1 MPGHKA
7 HDTIGLVAALPI
19 AAASFATLHYGLG
32 DTITDAAIGA
42 GIVAGSHLVA
52 TFWLSPDLDLDSAI
66 DNRWGPLRPIW
77 LPYMH
82 LVPHRSWVS
91 HSVVGGVLR
100 LAYLASIIWLI
111 LFIASVVLQAGGI
124 AEDIAYHTVFL
135 DWLLSLQ
142 HTGTRPA
149 LLIVA
154 GVIAADLVHVGA
166 DLITSEIK
174 ATWRSLWR

>member
-1 MPGHKA
+1 MPGHKT
-7 HDTIGLVAALPI
+7 HDTIGLIASIPVAG
-19 AAASFATLHYGLG
+19 ASFAALHYGLG
-32 DTITDAAIGA
+32 DAMPDAAVGA

-66 DNRWGPLRPIW
+66 DDRWGPLRPIW

-82 LVPHRSWVS
+82 LVPHRSWIS
-91 HSVVGGVLR
+91 HSIFGGVLR
-100 LAYLASIIWLI
+100 LAYLACIIWLL
-111 LFIASVVLQAGGI
+111 LFIASVTLQAGGI
-124 AEDIAYHTVFL
+124 AENVAYHTVFL

-154 GVIAADLVHVGA
+154 GVIAADLTHVSA
-166 DLITSEIK
+166 DLVTSEIK
-174 ATWRSLWR
+174 GAWRSLWR